1 MAKRRLDAALQK
13 SESPTLKIRAW
24 GTRKDDGVRARYCT
38 VIDRFIVRV
47 APAIVAV
54 A

>member
-1 MAKRRLDAALQK
+1 LISVFRIVVSRRTFPQ
-13 SESPTLKIRAW
+13 
-24 GTRKDDGVRARYCT
+24 DGARYCT